1 MQDLQSYFAEKSGHA
16 ILGTADAAGKVD
28 MAIYS
33 KPFFLGHDGEIALI
47 MANRLSYANIKTN
60 PNAAY
65 MFIEQGTGYHGK
77 RLYLT
82 KVREEKDAALVQKL
96 MDEKGYHFAKGE
108 EAASM
113 TLVHFRVESVIPLVG
128 HTVATG
134 A

>member
-1 MQDLQSYFAEKSGHA
+1 MQDLQPYFTEKSGHA

-33 KPFFLGHDGEIALI
+33 KPFFLGTEGEIALI
-47 MANRLSYANIKTN
+47 MANRLSYANICQN

-82 KVREEKDAALVQKL
+82 KVREEKDDALIQKL
-96 MDEKGYHFAKGE
+96 MSEKGYHFTKDEDAG
-108 EAASM
+108 SM
-113 TLVHFRVESVIPLVG
+113 TLVHFRVESIVPLVG